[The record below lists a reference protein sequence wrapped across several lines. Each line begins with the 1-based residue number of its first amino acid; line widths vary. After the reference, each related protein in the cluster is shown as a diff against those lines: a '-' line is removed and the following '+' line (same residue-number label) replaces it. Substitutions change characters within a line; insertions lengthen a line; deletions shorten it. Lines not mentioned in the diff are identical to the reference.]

1 MEDKM
6 SHTLRAGAITTVLIL
21 SGLSLPAKADFTIC
35 NRTAESVDVT
45 AAYVNP
51 NGGFISEGWWTLRPC
66 GGCELVVL
74 SRETSDPHNVFF
86 HGHGGGRVW
95 EGRDRFCTK
104 QSAFKIVGNQ
114 NCAARGFGVRGFR
127 HVTSK
132 SGNHTTTLTGKT
144 SSGKVCI
151 D

>member
-6 SHTLRAGAITTVLIL
+6 SHMLRAGAITTVLIL

-35 NRTAESVDVT
+35 NRTAESVDVA

-51 NGGFISEGWWTLRPC
+51 KGGFISEGWWTLRPC

-86 HGHGGGRVW
+86 TGTEAAGCGKDETASAQSKAPSRSSEIKIARRAGLASGG
-95 EGRDRFCTK
+95 
-104 QSAFKIVGNQ
+104 
-114 NCAARGFGVRGFR
+114 
-127 HVTSK
+127 
-132 SGNHTTTLTGKT
+132 SGT
-144 SSGKVCI
+144 
-151 D
+151 